1 MDFGHSKLMLFVP
14 SPPRQRKSRGPGNG
28 GAPVALRI
36 LAPRYD
42 GTSLGTQNGA
52 KAGHRG
58 QKVVP
63 RELNIVAT
71 GPKHLKNGVMG
82 CQNGPTMTK
91 NNTPLGPWAP
101 ADWRHRT
108 DLSRIV
114 AFQDVRLQGSQINIL
129 DRLTQN
135 FIQQIS
141 IKVSGLF

>member
-1 MDFGHSKLMLFVP
+1 MVMSTPVPATRVRPSTRFRQPGSGRPISADFGEIVFHVGKPTISINFSHSKLMLFVP
-14 SPPRQRKSRGPGNG
+14 GPPRQRKSRGPGNG

-91 NNTPLGPWAP
+91 NDTPLGPWP
-101 ADWRHRT
+101 PRT
-108 DLSRIV
+108 
-114 AFQDVRLQGSQINIL
+114 G
-129 DRLTQN
+129 
-135 FIQQIS
+135 
-141 IKVSGLF
+141 